1 MGWQV
6 VLKGRTSTAWPT
18 ERSGVLVDLHIS
30 AFWGEMVSGISSD
43 LMTWVELRYAT
54 LEASGLDEPH
64 KVYICTNGGGNRSDI
79 QKGRGLAL
87 LMNLK

>member
-1 MGWQV
+1 MGDTEGADVHGLAGGRGRV
-6 VLKGRTSTAWPT
+6 VL
-18 ERSGVLVDLHIS
+18 VCLHIS
-30 AFWGEMVSGISSD
+30 AFWGEMVPGISSD

-79 QKGRGLAL
+79 QDGRTVAL
-87 LMNLK
+87 VENLR